1 MSENCRLG
9 FKLCFFIFFSVDVLD
24 ILG

>member
-24 ILG
+24 ILR